1 MHNCKGRGFGLLN
14 NNIIMQT
21 LQELYNKQER
31 VIQLNNAIFNELER
45 RGDYNS
51 SYYILRGF
59 IEDIMGSMYSI
70 QNEYILPYFEAT
82 GKDVFGWLV
91 LKLDNIKT
99 SDEGYF
105 EAMDYILES
114 KLDDI
119 ILEYESIQDDI
130 DNFYCQ
136 LVEV

>member
-1 MHNCKGRGFGLLN
+1 
-14 NNIIMQT
+14 MQT
-21 LQELYNKQER
+21 LQELYNKQDR
-31 VIQLNNAIFNELER
+31 VIQLNNAIFSELER

-51 SYYILRGF
+51 SHWRIQPF
-59 IEDIMGSMYSI
+59 IKNIMEAMYSI

-82 GKDVFGWLV
+82 GRDVFRWLV

-99 SDEGYF
+99 SDEGCF

-119 ILEYESIQDDI
+119 ILEYESIQDEIQD
-130 DNFYCQ
+130 FYYQ
-136 LVEV
+136 LAEV

>member
-1 MHNCKGRGFGLLN
+1 
-14 NNIIMQT
+14 MQT

-31 VIQLNNAIFNELER
+31 VIQLNNAIFTELER
-45 RGDYNS
+45 RGDWNS
-51 SYYILRGF
+51 SHWRFKEF
-59 IEDIMGSMYSI
+59 IENIMESMYSI

-82 GKDVFGWLV
+82 GRDIFKWLV

-105 EAMDYILES
+105 EAIDYILES

-119 ILEYESIQDDI
+119 ILEYESIQDEIQD
-130 DNFYCQ
+130 FYYQ
-136 LVEV
+136 LSISN

>member
-1 MHNCKGRGFGLLN
+1 
-14 NNIIMQT
+14 MQT

-31 VIQLNNAIFNELER
+31 VIKLNNAIFDELER
-45 RGDYNS
+45 RGDHNS
-51 SYYILRGF
+51 SHYRIRGF
-59 IEDIMGSMYSI
+59 IEDIMESMYSI
-70 QNEYILPYFEAT
+70 QNNYILPYFEAT
-82 GKDVFGWLV
+82 GRDVFKWLV

-130 DNFYCQ
+130 DNFYYQ
-136 LVEV
+136 LAEV

>member
-1 MHNCKGRGFGLLN
+1 
-14 NNIIMQT
+14 MQT

-31 VIQLNNAIFNELER
+31 VIQLNNAIFSELER

-51 SYYILRGF
+51 SHWRIQPF
-59 IEDIMGSMYSI
+59 IKNIMEAMYSI

-82 GKDVFGWLV
+82 GRDVFKWIV

-119 ILEYESIQDDI
+119 ILEYESIQDEIQD
-130 DNFYCQ
+130 FYYQ
-136 LVEV
+136 LAEV